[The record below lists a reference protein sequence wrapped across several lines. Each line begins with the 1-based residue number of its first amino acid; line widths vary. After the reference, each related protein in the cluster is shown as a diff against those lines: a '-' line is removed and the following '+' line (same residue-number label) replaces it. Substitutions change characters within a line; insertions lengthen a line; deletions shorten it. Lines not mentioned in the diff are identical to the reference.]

1 MRPLNVFVYGGG
13 PASAIVTDYSDTT
26 LVPSVLVARQSLISA
41 MNGPSGAFITPQTN
55 LRPAE
60 ARQLDADLRGSLPDD
75 LALHARSIDFV
86 LMDLF
91 DERFGVDQI
100 EDGSYLTRTPARV
113 KHVGLGAVKSQFIA
127 FGSDEH
133 FEIWTDAVDRF
144 LIVLTKLEIL
154 PITFVL
160 DVPWAQFD
168 ENGKN
173 AELPYGLAPAD
184 ANVVFGRYV
193 DYLRQGG
200 VQVVHQAQTFASS
213 DHRWGL
219 APFNFHDKVYHAVT
233 ATLSAALIDSGVGRL
248 MKSSLNW
255 DERHR
260 AETARWTAIEQFDG
274 GRVGRTHH
282 IVSHVSGAHTFPLR
296 CLVQTADSDTLLVVS
311 HGALLRAKYSL
322 PRFEWLASLEGRTEN
337 LMFLSDTALEQFG
350 GLELAWF
357 TGNARDDLT
366 RRYADLVKRT
376 ANQLG
381 VEKILFLGGSGG
393 GFASLALASLS
404 PGSRALAFNPQT
416 KIRKYWNKSV
426 RQYADHL
433 FPEFASLNEFVTLR
447 GRTDMVSRY
456 TTDPRPNS
464 QIIYVQNDDDEH
476 HVENHLRP
484 FAAAFGMLPESGVS
498 DDGNFRLIV
507 EHFASGHNMPY
518 RRVLNPFVDL
528 ALANWGSSLALAPG
542 ASAELAVSHMT
553 ANLDVVDSP
562 PTHAASGK
570 A

>member
-1 MRPLNVFVYGGG
+1 MRPLKVFVYGGG
-13 PASAIVTDYSDTT
+13 LASAIVTDYSDTT
-26 LVPSVLVARQSLISA
+26 LVTSALVARQSLISA
-41 MNGPSGAFITPQTN
+41 MNRPSGASIMPKTHV
-55 LRPAE
+55 RPAE

-113 KHVGLGAVKSQFIA
+113 KHVRLGALKSQFIA

-133 FEIWTDAVDRF
+133 FELWTEAVDRF
-144 LIVLTKLEIL
+144 LKILAQLEL
-154 PITFVL
+154 LAVTFIL

-173 AELPYGLAPAD
+173 AELSYGLAPAD
-184 ANVVFGRYV
+184 ANVVFDRYV

-200 VQVVHQAQTFASS
+200 VQVIHQPQAYASS

-219 APFNFHDKVYHAVT
+219 APFNFHDKVHHSLT
-233 ATLSAALIDSGVGRL
+233 ATLSAALSGSSVGRL
-248 MKSSLNW
+248 MKSSINW

-260 AETARWTAIEQFDG
+260 AETVRWTAIEQFDG
-274 GRVGRTHH
+274 RRAGRTHH
-282 IVSHVSGAHTFPLR
+282 VVSHASGAHTYPLR

-311 HGALLRAKYSL
+311 HGALPRAKYSL

-337 LMFLSDTALEQFG
+337 LMFLSDTALEEFG

-366 RRYADLVKRT
+366 RRYADLVNRT
-376 ANQLG
+376 AHQLG
-381 VEKILFLGGSGG
+381 VEKVLFLGGSGG

-416 KIRKYWNKSV
+416 SIRKYWNRSV

-433 FPEFASLNEFVTLR
+433 FPEFASLNEFVTLQD
-447 GRTDMVSRY
+447 RTDMVTRY
-456 TTDPRPNS
+456 TTNRGLNS
-464 QIIYVQNDDDEH
+464 QVIYVQNDDDPH

-484 FAAAFGMLPESGVS
+484 FAAAFGMLPKSGVS
-498 DDGNFRLIV
+498 DDGNVRLIV
-507 EHFASGHNMPY
+507 EHFATGHNMPY
-518 RRVLNPFVDL
+518 RKVLNPFVDL
-528 ALANWGSSLALAPG
+528 ALANWGSSLDLASG
-542 ASAELAVSHMT
+542 APAELAVSRIT
-553 ANLDVVDSP
+553 ANLEVGDLL
-562 PTHAASGK
+562 PTNAVTGTA
-570 A
+570 